1 MSGPEHLPP
10 DDRELEEFL
19 AGQGPQLAR
28 YRAASREQPPP
39 ALDAQVLAQARAA
52 LPARRGVLQGWRLP
66 LSLAATLVLGFG
78 LLSRV
83 QREPLPPAVL
93 PAQQADGAEA
103 AMLASGS
110 AAAPLAEQQA
120 AATARPA
127 EAARSL
133 AEAARRD
140 QDRARARAALS
151 ANQAAMASARQREAE
166 ASAKQAAAVAAVP
179 PPVLAQAE
187 PTPTPTP
194 TSTPAPPSPPPPPAL
209 MSMAPAPAPD
219 GPGPAASLADANANA
234 NADAAVAAAPA
245 AAWQARG
252 PVAAKTAPRPLAQ
265 AAVATG
271 AETAWRYR
279 DDQGRVLEL
288 PPGRYR
294 LRSAGGELLASG
306 ERRCIE
312 GDREQLLGLGGEGD
326 CRLWLEPLETEAGRR
341 LLAGDCESDFKGE
354 YRRLEPER

>member
-83 QREPLPPAVL
+83 QREPLPPAVS
-93 PAQQADGAEA
+93 PAQQADGADGAEA

-127 EAARSL
+127 EAARGL

-140 QDRARARAALS
+140 QDTARARAAWS
-151 ANQAAMASARQREAE
+151 TNQAAMASAHQRETE

-179 PPVLAQAE
+179 PPVVAQAE
-187 PTPTPTP
+187 P
-194 TSTPAPPSPPPPPAL
+194 SPPPAL
-209 MSMAPAPAPD
+209 MLMAPATAPA
-219 GPGPAASLADANANA
+219 GPGPAASLTDADAV
-234 NADAAVAAAPA
+234 VAAAPA

-252 PVAAKTAPRPLAQ
+252 PVAAKTAPRPPAQ
-265 AAVATG
+265 AAVAPG
-271 AETAWRYR
+271 AEAAWRYR
-279 DDQGRVLEL
+279 NDQGWGLEL
-288 PPGRYR
+288 PPGHYR
-294 LRSAGGELLASG
+294 LRAAGGELLASG
-306 ERRCIE
+306 ERRLIE
-312 GDREQLLGLGGEGD
+312 EGREQLLGLGGGGD
-326 CRLWLEPLETEAGRR
+326 CRLWLEPPTEGGLRR
-341 LLAGDCESDFKGE
+341 LAGDCESDFAGE
-354 YRRLEPER
+354 YRRADPAR